1 LAIQTNVTGKRIS
14 SMPRNQ
20 RKLGLLGA
28 ALLCLLAIA
37 VKWRQ
42 DRPAAGIVAQ
52 PEKLSPSSKTRL
64 NDSTTGM
71 EKSLVDPK
79 ENTPAPGVKLNA
91 EATARVEQAVREMR
105 DFVQELEKKNAKV
118 IQQAE
123 LEKEWTNPRFPRP
136 IAPVA

>member
-1 LAIQTNVTGKRIS
+1 
-14 SMPRNQ
+14 MPRNQ

-37 VKWRQ
+37 VKGRQ

-64 NDSTTGM
+64 NDSTTEM

-79 ENTPAPGVKLNA
+79 KNRFNRLSSKRSGLLQSPFL
-91 EATARVEQAVREMR
+91 ARTLSNLKRSVRDGR
-105 DFVQELEKKNAKV
+105 L
-118 IQQAE
+118 
-123 LEKEWTNPRFPRP
+123 
-136 IAPVA
+136 